1 MKKALLIYNPR
12 SGVKSVVN
20 NMPAIVD
27 LFTAAGYLLTLLP
40 LSKRIRLGTLMKE
53 YKDAFDLFLISGGDG
68 SLNSFI
74 NVYKKNGMEADF
86 AYIPSGTTNG
96 FARTL
101 AISSDVLEACR
112 QAIHGSP
119 FEFDLGKLNDR
130 YFCYIS
136 AFGAFTAISYD
147 TPQSIK
153 NVLGYAAYAADALLH
168 IPDCLEQSCD
178 MEITIDGE
186 EKLAGR
192 YLFGAVCNTSSIGG
206 IEMGIDMDISDGRF
220 ELLLVE
226 APKNMLELNDLAV
239 QFLSRNLED
248 PRIRLCKFRE
258 LKLVSKEKTPWTI
271 DGEYGGEL
279 DEVSITVEEKALRI
293 LR

>member
-27 LFTAAGYLLTLLP
+27 LFTAGDYLLTLLP
-40 LSKRIRLGTLMKE
+40 LSKRIRLLKLMKE
-53 YKDAFDLFLISGGDG
+53 YKDDYDLFLISGGDG

-74 NVYKKNGMEADF
+74 NVYKKAKMEADF

-96 FARTL
+96 FAKNLGISPGVL
-101 AISSDVLEACR
+101 AACR

-119 FEFDLGKLNDR
+119 FAFDLGKLNDR

-136 AFGAFTAISYD
+136 AFGAFTSISYA
-147 TPQSIK
+147 TPQNIK
-153 NVLGYAAYAADALLH
+153 NVLGYAAYAADALMH
-168 IPDCLEQSCD
+168 IPDCLEQSRD
-178 MEITIDGE
+178 MEITVDGQ
-186 EKLAGR
+186 EKIEGR
-192 YLFGAVCNTSSIGG
+192 FLFGAVCNTSSIGG
-206 IEMGIDMDISDGRF
+206 IEMGIDMEIADGKF

-226 APKNMLELNDLAV
+226 APTNMLELNDLAV

-248 PRIRLCKFRE
+248 PRIRLLKIKE

-279 DEVSITVEEKALRI
+279 DEVNITVEHNALKIVR
-293 LR
+293 